1 MATLEKRSSNLRRT
15 PRRFKLGI
23 LLMASIAFSL
33 QHFYEYQI
41 DEARKMS
48 QQPAD

>member
-1 MATLEKRSSNLRRT
+1 MLGVATSLLVGT
-15 PRRFKLGI
+15 GV
-23 LLMASIAFSL
+23 LMASIAFSL